1 MDITR
6 ILRNSEIFSN
16 LAEDDL
22 EKVAA
27 ICQKKTFAA
36 GEVITHQGEAGDALY
51 IVVDGFVEISLPTP
65 GDAADHIL
73 VQLGKGQVIGEMALI
88 DGGPRSATVR
98 AVTTPTVI
106 EVISREAFEAL
117 CEENTRIGY
126 LVMRNLAA
134 DLSFKLR
141 HQNLEAGEGG

>member
-1 MDITR
+1 MDVKH
-6 ILRNSEIFSN
+6 ILRNSELFVG
-16 LAEDDL
+16 LTEDDL
-22 EKVAA
+22 DKVAA
-27 ICQKKTFAA
+27 ICQKETYAA
-36 GEVITHQGEAGDALY
+36 GDVIAHKGEAGNELC
-51 IVVDGFVEISLPTP
+51 IVVEGFVEITLPTP
-65 GDAADHIL
+65 GNAADHVL

-98 AVTTPTVI
+98 ALTTPTVI
-106 EVISREAFEAL
+106 EVIRREAFEKL

-141 HQNLEAGEGG
+141 RQNLESGEGG

>member
-1 MDITR
+1 MDVKR
-6 ILRNSEIFSN
+6 LLRNSEIFAG

-27 ICQKKTFAA
+27 ISQKETYAA
-36 GEVITHQGEAGDALY
+36 GNVITRKGEAGDALY
-51 IVVDGFVEISLPTP
+51 IVVEGFVEISLPAP
-65 GDAADHIL
+65 GDAADHVL

-98 AVTTPTVI
+98 ALTTPTVI
-106 EVISREAFEAL
+106 EVIRREAFETL

-141 HQNLEAGEGG
+141 HQNLEAKKGG